1 MEYISNPTL
10 RFPEYGRNIQL
21 LIDYTVRLED
31 PDDQEKSAK
40 AIITTMGNLTPQI
53 KENPDYKHILW
64 DHLSIMSDY
73 KLAKYSPYGAP
84 DPELTDSKPEPI
96 IPDTDPMKHP
106 TFGRIIERLI
116 EKCKTIEDLDRRNV
130 LIETIT
136 NHMKKSYVV
145 WNKEDIND
153 EVIFKVLKEIT
164 EGELEVTDENLKLI
178 NAHDFMKSK
187 YKLNQQNNYRN
198 QMNNNRGRFN
208 NNNNQN
214 QNRRYYK

>member
-1 MEYISNPTL
+1 M

-21 LIDYTVRLED
+21 LIDYAIGIED
-31 PDDQEKSAK
+31 PVDQEKSTK
-40 AIITTMGNLTPQI
+40 AIVATMGSLNPQVR
-53 KENPDYKHILW
+53 ENPDYKHILW
-64 DHLSIMSDY
+64 DHLCIMSDF
-73 KLAKYSPYGAP
+73 KLAKHSPFP
-84 DPELTDSKPEPI
+84 VPESDTLNSTKPEPVEI
-96 IPDTDPMKHP
+96 DTDPMKYP

-116 EKCKTIEDLDRRNV
+116 EKCKTIEDPDRRNT

-153 EVIFKVLKEIT
+153 EVIFKVLKDIT
-164 EGELEVTDENLKLI
+164 EGELEVTDEDLKLI

-187 YKLNQQNNYRN
+187 YKVNQQNYRN
-198 QMNNNRGRFN
+198 NQQNNRGRFN
-208 NNNNQN
+208 NN

>member
-21 LIDYTVRLED
+21 LIDYTINIQD
-31 PDDQEKSAK
+31 PVDQEKSTK
-40 AIITTMGNLTPQI
+40 SIIQTMANLNPQVR
-53 KENPDYKHILW
+53 ENPDFKHILW
-64 DHLSIMSDY
+64 DHLSIMSDF
-73 KLAKYSPYGAP
+73 KLAKYSPYP
-84 DPELTDSKPEPI
+84 IPENDSISNNPEPVEI
-96 IPDTDPMKHP
+96 ETDPMKYP

-116 EKCKTIEDLDRRNV
+116 EKCKTIEDPDRRNT

-164 EGELEVTDENLKLI
+164 EGELEVTDEDLKLI
-178 NAHDFMKSK
+178 NAQDFMKSK
-187 YKLNQQNNYRN
+187 YKLNQQNYRN
-198 QMNNNRGRFN
+198 QQNNRGKYYN
-208 NNNNQN
+208 NN
-214 QNRRYYK
+214 QNRRYYKN